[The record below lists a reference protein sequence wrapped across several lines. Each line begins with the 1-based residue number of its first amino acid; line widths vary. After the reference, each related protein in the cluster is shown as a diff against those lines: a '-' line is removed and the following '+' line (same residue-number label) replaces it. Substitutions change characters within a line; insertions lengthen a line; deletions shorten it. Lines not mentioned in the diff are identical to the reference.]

1 MHKRA
6 ADFRT
11 TC

>member
-6 ADFRT
+6 ANKVYE
-11 TC
+11 